1 MSNVMTELFRE
12 VERRIEA
19 RRNAARNV
27 AAPLTFPGEKRR
39 PKLPTWPQQKPHVP
53 VTNHRLRE
61 SHL

>member
-1 MSNVMTELFRE
+1 MSNVMTDLFRE

-19 RRNAARNV
+19 RRQAHGKV
-27 AAPLTFPGEKRR
+27 PLIFPGENRR
-39 PKLPTWPQQKPHVP
+39 PKLPTWPQQRPHVP

>member
-19 RRNAARNV
+19 RKQAHGKV
-27 AAPLTFPGEKRR
+27 PLAFPGEKRR

-53 VTNHRLRE
+53 VSDHRLRE

>member
-19 RRNAARNV
+19 RRNAHHKV
-27 AAPLTFPGEKRR
+27 PLAFPGEKRR
-39 PKLPTWPQQKPHVP
+39 PKLPTWPQQKPHLP
-53 VTNHRLRE
+53 VSDHRLRE

>member
-1 MSNVMTELFRE
+1 MSNVMTDLFRE

-19 RRNAARNV
+19 RRNVRAKLLLA
-27 AAPLTFPGEKRR
+27 FPGEKRR

-53 VTNHRLRE
+53 VSDHRLLE